1 MFPIFQQYFYIFSP
15 VLWLFV
21 YNMSDKKI
29 KRRLNAS
36 FRIVIMLI
44 ICVITVYLFPKVGS
58 FQYEYQKGMPW
69 RYETLSAPFDFP
81 IYKTDSELEKER
93 QQAIEVQ
100 SPIFNRNKKIAPY
113 QIEKFKTALNV
124 LKDDNGLSYRDD
136 LVLKLTQ
143 IYQSGI
149 LQLPEHFVP
158 EKIKSIKIVENNI
171 ATTVDFNQVYT
182 LKKAYASLSSYIERM
197 GLPKNL
203 REKILSLNLNNYLQP
218 NLDFD
223 QTKTAQ
229 AELKHLKD
237 ISLTEGMIQQ
247 GDIIIS
253 KRELVTPERIKVL
266 NSLKTEY
273 EHNLGSGETYMRT
286 IGGQI
291 ILVLVALMIFS
302 IYFYYSKK
310 RIFYN
315 NREFIFLYGLFLATI
330 LLGSAGYHQNFNMFA
345 VPTLFFII
353 IVNILIG
360 SRSALYL
367 LLSTTL
373 LISYYAP
380 NSYMFAF
387 MQLTAGIVAIF
398 SLSHLQRRGQLIL
411 SIFLIFVTYSL
422 VYIAFILT
430 QEGEIRISHLFAL
443 LWLVLNCMLLTLTYP
458 VIYIFE
464 RVFGYTS
471 EITLIELSNPNHPAL
486 RNLTKKAPG
495 TFQHS
500 LMVANLAEEAIYRI
514 GGNPLLAR
522 TGALYHDIGKTY
534 DPIFFIENQTGGINP
549 HDQFDFDVSAQHI
562 INHVTKGV
570 ELAKKYNLPESIINF
585 IRTHHGKSKVKYFYN
600 SFKNKYP
607 DKEID
612 ESLFTYAGPDPVS
625 RECAVLMM
633 ADAVEAA
640 SRTLADKTE
649 ENITQLVNNI
659 IDGQLQDGRFAN
671 ADITFKDIATVKKM
685 FIEMLTNIYHSRI
698 AYPKLE
704 KKSENHN

>member
-1 MFPIFQQYFYIFSP
+1 MP
-15 VLWLFV
+15 
-21 YNMSDKKI
+21 DKKL

-36 FRIVIMLI
+36 FRILIMLI

-69 RYETLSAPFDFP
+69 RYETLHAPFDYP
-81 IYKTDSELEKER
+81 IYKTDDELKVEREKVTE
-93 QQAIEVQ
+93 AQ
-100 SPIFNRNKKIAPY
+100 SPLFNLNSTTAPF
-113 QIEKFKTALNV
+113 QVEKFKTALHPFYNETTSEPLDRIV
-124 LKDDNGLSYRDD
+124 KRLQS
-136 LVLKLTQ
+136 
-143 IYQSGI
+143 IYNAGV
-149 LQLPEHFVP
+149 LQLPEQLDAA
-158 EKIKSIKIVENNI
+158 KIQSIKIVENKV
-171 ATTVDFNQVYT
+171 AETVEFNKVYT
-182 LKKAYASLSSYIERM
+182 LKKAYTTLSDEINNS
-197 GLPKNL
+197 GLPQSV

-223 QTKTAQ
+223 VAKTTQ
-229 AELKHLKD
+229 DHLSHVKN
-237 ISLTEGMIQQ
+237 ISLTQGMVQQ
-247 GDIIIS
+247 GDVIIS
-253 KRELVTPERIKVL
+253 KRELVTPEKIKLL

-273 EHNLGSGETYMRT
+273 QLNLGSTETYMRT
-286 IGGQI
+286 IGGQFL
-291 ILVLVALMIFS
+291 LVMMALLVFS
-302 IYFYYSKK
+302 IFFYYSKK

-330 LLGSAGYHQNFNMFA
+330 VLGSLGYHQNVNMFA
-345 VPTLFFII
+345 IPILFFII

-360 SRSALYL
+360 SRSSLYL

-380 NSYMFAF
+380 NSYMYAF
-387 MQLTAGIVAIF
+387 MQIAAGIVAIF
-398 SLSHLQRRGQLIL
+398 SLTHLQRRGQLIL
-411 SIFLIFVTYSL
+411 SIILIFVTYSL
-422 VYIAFILT
+422 VYVAFILT
-430 QEGEIRISHLFAL
+430 QEGEIRVTHLLGF
-443 LWLVLNCMLLTLTYP
+443 LWLFVNCLLLTLTYP

-464 RVFGYTS
+464 RIFGYTS

-514 GGNPLLAR
+514 GGNPLLTR

-549 HDQFDFDVSAQHI
+549 HDQCEFDVSAQHI

-570 ELAKKYNLPESIINF
+570 ELAKKYNLPETIINF

-607 DKEID
+607 DREID
-612 ESLFTYAGPDPVS
+612 EALFSYSGPDPVS
-625 RECAVLMM
+625 RECSVVMM

-640 SRTLADKTE
+640 SRTLAVKTE
-649 ENITQLVNNI
+649 ENITKLVDNI
-659 IDGQLQDGRFAN
+659 IDTQVQDGRFVN
-671 ADITFKDIATVKKM
+671 ADITFKDIAIVKKV

-698 AYPKLE
+698 AYPKLDKNDE
-704 KKSENHN
+704 KQ

>member
-1 MFPIFQQYFYIFSP
+1 
-15 VLWLFV
+15 
-21 YNMSDKKI
+21 MSDKKL
-29 KRRLNAS
+29 KRRLNALL
-36 FRIVIMLI
+36 RITIMLM
-44 ICVITVYLFPKVGS
+44 ICIVSVYLLPKVGS

-69 RYETLSAPFDFP
+69 RYATLSAPFDFP
-81 IYKTDSELEKER
+81 IYKTENELQEEREQLTEK
-93 QQAIEVQ
+93 Q
-100 SPIFNRNKKIAPY
+100 SPIFNRNAQIAPS
-113 QIEKFKTALNV
+113 QTDKFKTALHT
-124 LKDDNGLSYRDD
+124 LDNEHPTDQEEER
-136 LVLKLTQ
+136 LVRLLAQ
-143 IYQSGI
+143 IYRSGI
-149 LQLPEHFVP
+149 LQLPEQLEP
-158 EKIKSIKIVENNI
+158 ENIHTIKIVENKM
-171 ATTVDFNQVYT
+171 ATTVGINQVYT
-182 LKKAYASLSSYIERM
+182 LKRAYATLSDSVRQA
-197 GLPKNL
+197 GLSKSL
-203 REKILSLNLNNYLQP
+203 REKILSLNLSNYLQP

-223 QTKTAQ
+223 ADKTAQ
-229 AELKHLKD
+229 EEQKHLKN

-253 KRELVTPERIKVL
+253 KRELVTPEKVKIL

-273 EHNLGSGETYMRT
+273 EQNLGAGETYMRT

-291 ILVLVALMIFS
+291 ILVGVALMIFS
-302 IYFYYSKK
+302 IYFYYYRK

-315 NREFIFLYGLFLATI
+315 NREFTFLYGLFLATV
-330 LLGSAGYHQNFNMFA
+330 LLGSIGYHQNFNTFA
-345 VPTLFFII
+345 VPTLFFVI

-360 SRSALYL
+360 SRPALYL

-398 SLSHLQRRGQLIL
+398 SLSHLQRRGQLIF
-411 SIFLIFVTYSL
+411 SIVLIFVTYVM
-422 VYIAFILT
+422 VYLAFTLT
-430 QEGEIRISHLFAL
+430 QEGELRTSHLFVL
-443 LWLVLNCMLLTLTYP
+443 LWLGLNCLLLTLTYP

-471 EITLIELSNPNHPAL
+471 EITLIELSNPNHPVL

-514 GGNPLLAR
+514 GGNPLLTR

-534 DPIFFIENQTGGINP
+534 NPIFFIENQTGGINP
-549 HDQFDFDVSAQHI
+549 HDQCEFDVSARHI

-570 ELAKKYNLPESIINF
+570 ELAQKYNLPESIIDF

-607 DKEID
+607 DREID

-625 RECAVLMM
+625 RECTVLMM
-633 ADAVEAA
+633 ADSVEAA
-640 SRTLADKTE
+640 SRSLNEKTE
-649 ENITQLVNNI
+649 ENITQLVNRI
-659 IDGQLQDGRFAN
+659 IDSQLQEGRFAHS
-671 ADITFKDIATVKKM
+671 DITFKDVATVKTV

-704 KKSENHN
+704 KKTEKQTKN

>member
-1 MFPIFQQYFYIFSP
+1 MPDRK
-15 VLWLFV
+15 L
-21 YNMSDKKI
+21 
-29 KRRLNAS
+29 KRRLNTL
-36 FRIVIMLI
+36 FRLGMMLI
-44 ICVITVYLFPKVGS
+44 ICIITVYLFPKVGS

-69 RYETLSAPFDFP
+69 RYETLHAPFDFP
-81 IYKTDSELEKER
+81 IYKTDDELQEEREKIAEE
-93 QQAIEVQ
+93 QT
-100 SPIFNRNKKIAPY
+100 PIFNLNRQTASF
-113 QIEKFKTALNV
+113 QTEKFKTALQAFDNESNQV
-124 LKDDNGLSYRDD
+124 ALSRLVKRLKE
-136 LVLKLTQ
+136 
-143 IYQSGI
+143 IYQAGVV
-149 LQLPEHFVP
+149 QLPEQLDAR
-158 EKIKSIKIVENNI
+158 KIQDIKIVENKI
-171 ATTVDFNQVYT
+171 AQTAEFNKIYT
-182 LKKAYASLSSYIERM
+182 LKKAYATLSEAITHS
-197 GLPKNL
+197 GLSKATQ
-203 REKILSLNLNNYLQP
+203 EKILSLNLNNFLQP
-218 NLDFD
+218 NLEFD
-223 QTKTAQ
+223 LAKTSQ
-229 AELKHLKD
+229 EHLNHLKN
-237 ISLTEGMIQQ
+237 ISLTQGMVQQ

-253 KRELVTPERIKVL
+253 KRELVTAEKIKLL
-266 NSLKTEY
+266 NSLKNEY
-273 EHNLGSGETYMRT
+273 QHNLGSTETYMRT
-286 IGGQI
+286 IGGQFL
-291 ILVLVALMIFS
+291 LVVLALMIFT
-302 IYFYYSKK
+302 IFFYYSKK

-330 LLGSAGYHQNFNMFA
+330 VLGSLGYHHNINLYA
-345 VPTLFFII
+345 LPILFFII

-387 MQLTAGIVAIF
+387 MQIAAGIVAIF
-398 SLSHLQRRGQLIL
+398 SLSHLQRRGQLML
-411 SIFLIFVTYSL
+411 SIFLIFITYSF

-430 QEGEIRISHLFAL
+430 QEGEIRTTHLLVF
-443 LWLVLNCMLLTLTYP
+443 LWLFINCLLLTLTYP

-464 RVFGYTS
+464 RIFGYTS
-471 EITLIELSNPNHPAL
+471 EITLIELSNPNHPVL

-514 GGNPLLAR
+514 GGNPLLTR

-549 HDQFDFDVSAQHI
+549 HDQCEFDESAQHI

-570 ELAKKYNLPESIINF
+570 ELAKKYNLPEAIINF

-607 DKEID
+607 DREVD
-612 ESLFTYAGPDPVS
+612 ESLFTYGGPDPVS

-633 ADAVEAA
+633 ADSVEAA
-640 SRTLADKTE
+640 SRSLVDKTE

-659 IDGQLQDGRFAN
+659 IDGQLNDGRFIN
-671 ADITFKDIATVKKM
+671 ADITFKDIATVKKV
-685 FIEMLTNIYHSRI
+685 FIEVLTNIYHSRI

-704 KKSENHN
+704 NKKEKQH